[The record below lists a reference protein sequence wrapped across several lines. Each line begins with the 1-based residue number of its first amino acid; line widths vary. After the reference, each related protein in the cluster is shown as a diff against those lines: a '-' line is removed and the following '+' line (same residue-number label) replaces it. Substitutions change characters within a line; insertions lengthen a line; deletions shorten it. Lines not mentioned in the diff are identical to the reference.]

1 MKDIQKI
8 EMLLEVAEAINS
20 HKFNLRSSE
29 IDINIYRSIGYD
41 NATEIVIHNIAVIE
55 RLLLILEKKYNRILK
70 QLNDEC

>member
-20 HKFNLRSSE
+20 HKFNLQVSK
-29 IDINIYRSIGYD
+29 IDLYNYSTLEYD
-41 NATEIVIHNIAVIE
+41 DVAEIVIHNIAVIE